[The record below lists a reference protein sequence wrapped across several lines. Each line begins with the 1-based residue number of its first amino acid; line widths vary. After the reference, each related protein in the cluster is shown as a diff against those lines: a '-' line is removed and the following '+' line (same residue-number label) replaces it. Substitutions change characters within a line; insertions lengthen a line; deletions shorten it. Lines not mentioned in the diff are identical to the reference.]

1 MVVITTEINHINVCF
16 CLFQVWLLCFFLNG
30 DNMIF
35 CAPLCARFQISFYA
49 QWSLLIFSTINPGLT
64 EAHILTPPPLSPFS
78 VQELCPSL
86 HQHQQW
92 APDQVF
98 TPAMPPEL
106 MDISYHI
113 WMLQK
118 LNMNQANNYG
128 KMDFNVLDFSRCRH
142 MGQPSV
148 PESFSL

>member
-1 MVVITTEINHINVCF
+1 MVVVITTEINHINVCF
-16 CLFQVWLLCFFLNG
+16 CLFRVWLLCFFLNG

-49 QWSLLIFSTINPGLT
+49 QWSLLIFSTINPQLT
-64 EAHILTPPPLSPFS
+64 EAHILTPPPPAPPPLSLL
-78 VQELCPSL
+78 LCSPRDVSIL
-86 HQHQQW
+86 
-92 APDQVF
+92 ASDQVF
-98 TPAMPPEL
+98 TPAAGL

-128 KMDFNVLDFSRCRH
+128 KMDFNVGLE
-142 MGQPSV
+142 MWA
-148 PESFSL
+148 SL